1 LAVDLNGLNVSR
13 AKSKM
18 DKEENV
24 SFSNENLVKEL
35 GKLLN

>member
-1 LAVDLNGLNVSR
+1 LAVDLDGLNVSR
-13 AKSKM
+13 AKNKM

-35 GKLLN
+35 GRLLN